1 MSLLSWNYHGLG
13 NQLIVN
19 VLEAPN
25 IVFLMETKS
34 DIEWMK
40 KVWGKCDFKHGLIVP
55 SNGSSGRLAL
65 LWKGLWFINKLIPC
79 RILIAFVD
87 GGDVLRML

>member
-13 NQLIVN
+13 NQLIAN
-19 VLEAPN
+19 VSEAPN

-40 KVWGKCDFKHGLIVP
+40 KVWDKCDFKHDLIVP
-55 SNGSSGRLAL
+55 SNGLSGRLAL

-79 RILIAFVD
+79 RIL
-87 GGDVLRML
+87 MLLWMLGMC

>member
-19 VLEAPN
+19 VLEARN

-40 KVWGKCDFKHGLIVP
+40 KVWGKCDFKQGLIVP

-65 LWKGLWFINKLIPC
+65 LWFINKLIPC
-79 RILIAFVD
+79 RIL
-87 GGDVLRML
+87 MLLWMVGMC